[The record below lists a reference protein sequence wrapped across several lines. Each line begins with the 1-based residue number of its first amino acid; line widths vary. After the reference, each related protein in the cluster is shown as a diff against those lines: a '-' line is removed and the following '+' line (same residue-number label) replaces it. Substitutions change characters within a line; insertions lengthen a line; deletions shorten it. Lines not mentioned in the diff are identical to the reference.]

1 MHTRKNL
8 APRGVAAV
16 LLLVAA
22 LSLASTTTAL
32 ALQRDEDAERR
43 RAVELIRQG
52 NFVAAL
58 PLLEKLAAASPSD
71 GQLTFF
77 LGYAVLGQA
86 KTLKGAGERKAA
98 RVRAR
103 ALMLK
108 ARELG
113 YDDPLMSS
121 ILESLPPGGGGD
133 EVFSQ
138 NPQADAA
145 MRDAESAF
153 AQGKTEE
160 ALAAYQSALRHDPK
174 LYEAALFSGDMYLKK
189 GQFDKAAEWYDRAI
203 QIDPDR
209 ETAYRYSA
217 TPLMRQ
223 RRLDEAKARYVEAVV
238 AEPYNRLTWTGLAQ
252 WARAANVQL
261 AHPEIK
267 IPTGFSAEGN
277 KVTIN
282 LDPKLALADDGTAA
296 WVAYGL
302 TRSVWHTEKFAK
314 EFPAEKQYRR
324 TLREEVDAL
333 HAVVTSVKEQ
343 QKAGKVKTL
352 DPNLARLVRL
362 HDEGL
367 LEAHVLLARAD
378 EGIAQDYPPYR
389 KVNRDKLR
397 RYLVEYVT
405 AGARP

>member
-8 APRGVAAV
+8 APRDVMAAI
-16 LLLVAA
+16 LVAA
-22 LSLASTTTAL
+22 LSLAAATPAP
-32 ALQRDEDAERR
+32 ARRQDGDAERR

-58 PLLEKLAAASPSD
+58 PLLEKLSAASPED

-86 KTLKGAGERKAA
+86 KTLKDAEARRAA

-113 YDDPLMSS
+113 FDDPLMRS
-121 ILESLPPGGGGD
+121 ILESLPPGGGRD
-133 EVFSQ
+133 DVFSQ
-138 NPQADAA
+138 HPQADAA

-189 GQFDKAAEWYDRAI
+189 EQFDKAAEWYAKAI
-203 QIDPDR
+203 EIDPDR

-223 RRLDEAKARYVEAVV
+223 KRYDDAKARYVEAVV
-238 AEPYNRLTWTGLAQ
+238 AEPYNRLTWAGLAQ
-252 WARAANVQL
+252 WARAAGVRL
-261 AHPEIK
+261 AHPEIE

-277 KVTIN
+277 KMTIS
-282 LDPKLALADDGTAA
+282 LDPKLAMKDDGTAA
-296 WVAYGL
+296 WVVYGL

-314 EFPAEKQYRR
+314 EFPAEKQYRH
-324 TLREEVDAL
+324 TLREEAEAL
-333 HAVVTSVKEQ
+333 RSVATSVREQ
-343 QKAGKVKTL
+343 QKAGKIKTL
-352 DPNLARLVRL
+352 DANLARLVRL

-367 LEAHVLLARAD
+367 LEAYVLLARPD
-378 EGIAQDYPPYR
+378 EGIAEDYAAYR
-389 KVNRDKLR
+389 KANRDKLR

-405 AGARP
+405 AAGARP